1 MTGNTL
7 IMAIRKF
14 RKQMKPIIWL
24 VTILMVL
31 GGGYATLSS
40 IIGSMSNGHSNY
52 AFKLNGNK
60 ISKFEVEKTKAT
72 MIDGYSRY
80 LGDKVDR
87 SLIDILAFD
96 EVVNKNLTLEMADK
110 LKVKVSNGDVNDQ
123 YDKIE
128 NSIGNRDQFKRML
141 QVQGYTKNTFKKELK
156 DNLTV
161 EQTLA
166 KIQEGINPT
175 DEEINKYYEDN
186 LYTRFS
192 GKPLSDVKNE
202 VITDLK
208 QTKGIEEYVLLLDKA
223 RKNMKLENVSQE
235 YKAYVERNEMEED
248 GFAVSNIEMAKRTLN
263 NLFITNGDRDKARE
277 LSKEYYRAQIKLAKI
292 AIERGITVDETLPLD
307 YKFEEYK
314 KGLFENI
321 KNSLNPTDAQLK
333 EYFEKNKLVYD
344 TFPSS
349 DSYIA
354 ILKVDASAEDK
365 AAAKAK
371 AEELLK
377 TLTPEN
383 FAEVAKKNSD
393 GPSSPNGGDLGW
405 FSKKDMVEPF
415 QKAVF
420 SGEVGKIYP
429 QPVETIFGEHLIYI
443 EDRKDDEERAKAS
456 HILIVPKVSEAT
468 INIKK
473 AEIEAVKAVKEKLAN
488 GTVNFET
495 LSKENKDVLQS
506 SLFSKIDDTGYIPGL
521 GYNEALTKLIFDAP
535 LNKVQ
540 TALIEDKFY
549 IFKKTNEVKYKA
561 ADFNE
566 LKDRVKDDY
575 LNSKTQEELKKLI

>member
-1 MTGNTL
+1 
-7 IMAIRKF
+7 MAIRKF

-40 IIGSMSNGHSNY
+40 IVGSMSNGHSNY

-96 EVVNKNLTLEMADK
+96 EVVNKNLTLEMAEK
-110 LKVKVSNGDVNDQ
+110 LKVKVSNSDVNEQ
-123 YDKIE
+123 FDKIE
-128 NSIGNRDQFKRML
+128 NSIGNKDQFKRML

-175 DEEINKYYEDN
+175 DDEINNYYEDN
-186 LYTRFS
+186 LYIRFS
-192 GKPLSDVKNE
+192 GKPLAEVRNE

-208 QTKGIEEYVLLLDKA
+208 QTKGIEEYVLLLNKA
-223 RKNMKLENVSQE
+223 RKDMKLENVSQE
-235 YKAYVERNEMEED
+235 YKAYVERSEMEED

-263 NLFITNGDRDKARE
+263 NLFITNGDREKARE

-292 AIERGITVDETLPLD
+292 AIERGIKVDETLPLD

-321 KNSLNPTDAQLK
+321 KNSLNPTEVQLK

-349 DSYIA
+349 DAYIA
-354 ILKVDASAEDK
+354 ILKVDPSAEDK
-365 AAAKAK
+365 AAAKIK

-383 FAEVAKKNSD
+383 FAEMAKKNSN

-420 SGEVGKIYP
+420 AGEIGKIYP
-429 QPVETIFGEHLIYI
+429 EPVETIFGQHLIYI

-456 HILIVPKVSEAT
+456 HILVVPKISEAT
-468 INIKK
+468 LDVKK
-473 AEIEAVKAVKEKLAN
+473 AEIEAVKEKLAN

-506 SLFSKIDDTGYIPGL
+506 NLFSKIDDAGYIPGL
-521 GYNEALTKLIFDAP
+521 GYNESLTKLIFDAP

-549 IFKKTNEVKYKA
+549 IFKKINEVKYKS

>member
-235 YKAYVERNEMEED
+235 YKAYVERNEMEEE

-473 AEIEAVKAVKEKLAN
+473 AEIEAVKEKLAN

>member
-1 MTGNTL
+1 MTDNTL

-40 IIGSMSNGHSNY
+40 IVGSMSNGHSNY

-96 EVVNKNLTLEMADK
+96 EVVNKNLTLEMAEK
-110 LKVKVSNGDVNDQ
+110 LKVKVSNSDVNEQ
-123 YDKIE
+123 FDKIE
-128 NSIGNRDQFKRML
+128 NSIGNKDQFKRML

-175 DEEINKYYEDN
+175 DDEINNYYEDN
-186 LYTRFS
+186 LYIRFS
-192 GKPLSDVKNE
+192 GKPLAEVRNE

-208 QTKGIEEYVLLLDKA
+208 QTKGIEEYVLLLNKA
-223 RKNMKLENVSQE
+223 RKDMKLENVSQE
-235 YKAYVERNEMEED
+235 YKAYVERSEMEED

-263 NLFITNGDRDKARE
+263 NLFITNGDREKARE

-292 AIERGITVDETLPLD
+292 AIERGIMVDETLPLD

-321 KNSLNPTDAQLK
+321 KNSLNPTEVQLK

-349 DSYIA
+349 DAYIA
-354 ILKVDASAEDK
+354 ILKVDPSAEDK
-365 AAAKAK
+365 AAAKIK

-383 FAEVAKKNSD
+383 FAEMAKKNSN

-420 SGEVGKIYP
+420 AGEIGKVYP
-429 QPVETIFGEHLIYI
+429 EPVETIFGQHLIYI

-456 HILIVPKVSEAT
+456 HILIVPKISEAT
-468 INIKK
+468 LDVKK
-473 AEIEAVKAVKEKLAN
+473 AEIEAVKEKLAN

-506 SLFSKIDDTGYIPGL
+506 NLFSKIDDAGYIPGL
-521 GYNEALTKLIFDAP
+521 GYNESLTKLIFDAP

-549 IFKKTNEVKYKA
+549 IFKKINEVKYKS

>member
-1 MTGNTL
+1 MTDNTL

-40 IIGSMSNGHSNY
+40 IVGSMSNGHSNY

-96 EVVNKNLTLEMADK
+96 EVVNKNLILEMAEK
-110 LKVKVSNGDVNDQ
+110 LKVKVSNSDVNEQ
-123 YDKIE
+123 FDKIE
-128 NSIGNRDQFKRML
+128 NSIGNKDQFKRML

-175 DEEINKYYEDN
+175 DDEINNYYEDN
-186 LYTRFS
+186 LYIRFS
-192 GKPLSDVKNE
+192 GKPLAEVRNE

-208 QTKGIEEYVLLLDKA
+208 QTKGIEEYVLLLNKA
-223 RKNMKLENVSQE
+223 RKDMKLENVSQE
-235 YKAYVERNEMEED
+235 YKAYVERSEMEED

-263 NLFITNGDRDKARE
+263 NLFITNGDREKARE

-292 AIERGITVDETLPLD
+292 AIERGIKVDETLPLD

-321 KNSLNPTDAQLK
+321 KNSLNPTEVQLK

-349 DSYIA
+349 DAYIA
-354 ILKVDASAEDK
+354 ILKVDPSAEDK
-365 AAAKAK
+365 AAAKIK

-383 FAEVAKKNSD
+383 FAEMAKKNSN

-420 SGEVGKIYP
+420 AGEIGKIYP
-429 QPVETIFGEHLIYI
+429 EPVETIFGQHLIYI

-456 HILIVPKVSEAT
+456 HILVVPKISEAT
-468 INIKK
+468 LDVKK
-473 AEIEAVKAVKEKLAN
+473 AEIEAVKEKLAN

-506 SLFSKIDDTGYIPGL
+506 NLFSKIDDAGYIPGL
-521 GYNEALTKLIFDAP
+521 GYNESLTKLIFDAP

-549 IFKKTNEVKYKA
+549 IFKKINEVKYKS

>member
-473 AEIEAVKAVKEKLAN
+473 AEIEAVKEKLAN

-575 LNSKTQEELKKLI
+575 LN